1 MALYTSTK
9 NGVVQGM
16 ELGVF
21 VLPHRWTFATLKA
34 CVHDFLANQFDRR
47 KKDIKIDRIYYK
59 KSGKSRTV
67 VAVNGDMD
75 ISALLDEY
83 PLTFACRRR
92 KTGPRAKII
101 MAVDWS
107 LAKRHG
113 GMCAADRC
121 LFMLILCIISQYRFL
136 SFTMDLDSNLSP
148 VTITPRRFPRLA
160 LTRSTSTATYVPVTA
175 LMDVFVFKVM
185 NTKQNEPKISQ
196 SSILLQDVNEE
207 CTLSVLKE
215 QLRAFDRSQNLF
227 VPASGLFWLRK
238 GSKQMVQ
245 LKTEKD
251 LAFCKDEYRDKVKG
265 RVNSVRVACAA
276 VSVENLGK
284 LAFAVLI
291 RLYYA

>member
-1 MALYTSTK
+1 
-9 NGVVQGM
+9 
-16 ELGVF
+16 
-21 VLPHRWTFATLKA
+21 
-34 CVHDFLANQFDRR
+34 
-47 KKDIKIDRIYYK
+47 
-59 KSGKSRTV
+59 
-67 VAVNGDMD
+67 
-75 ISALLDEY
+75 
-83 PLTFACRRR
+83 
-92 KTGPRAKII
+92 
-101 MAVDWS
+101 
-107 LAKRHG
+107 
-113 GMCAADRC
+113 
-121 LFMLILCIISQYRFL
+121 MLILCIISQYRFL

-251 LAFCKDEYRDKVKG
+251 LAFC
-265 RVNSVRVACAA
+265 
-276 VSVENLGK
+276 
-284 LAFAVLI
+284 
-291 RLYYA
+291 